1 MAKQKNQA
9 GSDDVPN
16 LENFLCFAVYSANLA
31 FNRVYKPLLDELE
44 LTYPQYLVLV
54 VLYEED
60 DQTVGGLGEKLF
72 LDSSTLTPLLK
83 RMESAGYITR
93 QRDPQDERQVRIGL
107 TPRGKSAREKI
118 ACARGGLL
126 KATGLTPPRFRQLRE
141 DLVTLRDNLANAA
154 PVEP

>member
-107 TPRGKSAREKI
+107 TARGKTAREKI

-141 DLVTLRDNLANAA
+141 DLATLRDNLANAA

>member
-1 MAKQKNQA
+1 MAMRKIQA
-9 GSDDVPN
+9 VTDDVPN
-16 LENFLCFAVYSANLA
+16 LEDFLCFAVYSANLA
-31 FNRVYKPLLDELE
+31 FSRAYKPLLDELD

-93 QRDPQDERQVRIGL
+93 NRNPEDERQVRVGL
-107 TPRGKSAREKI
+107 TARGKSAREKI
-118 ACARGGLL
+118 SSARGGLL
-126 KATGLTPPRFRQLRE
+126 KATGLTPARFRQIRE
-141 DLVTLRDNLANAA
+141 DLVALRDNLSNAA
-154 PVEP
+154 PVKP